1 MQLEKLNEENT
12 ALRNRLRDVAYS
24 PLSDNEKQELLQ
36 RHHNSAPA
44 SIATNVSHRSL
55 RFEALFSLFFVQLLE
70 DGTGGDITACPTP
83 DWDKQSSGNVSEV
96 SVACLQDK
104 INQMQ
109 ETHYRYCKTKRQF
122 NRRLMFFLLPVR
134 TKNFKQR
141 YKN

>member
-1 MQLEKLNEENT
+1 MFQEQSSLQLEKLNEENT

-44 SIATNVSHRSL
+44 SIATNVSVNLSVTCQCRDVL
-55 RFEALFSLFFVQLLE
+55 EGPVELSLFLNSMSASWTQVFCFQLL
-70 DGTGGDITACPTP
+70 DDSGGDATTCPTP

-109 ETHYRYCKTKRQF
+109 ETHYR
-122 NRRLMFFLLPVR
+122 
-134 TKNFKQR
+134 
-141 YKN
+141 